1 MANGP
6 VTSFAVPNYSGMLYT
21 KSNTNTPFLNMI
33 GATRYTDHVEFAIS
47 QEYALETPGQPAIS
61 ETASLTAPTATH
73 ATRTPHSNV
82 TQIFH
87 RAVEVSY
94 AKMSNMGTMSGPN
107 VAGQQPNPRDEL
119 DFQIS
124 VQMQNIANS
133 IEYTFL
139 NGAYQKAA
147 SDGEANKTRGI
158 LTAIETNA
166 IAGENGALS
175 KAMLRSLFKSIYDN
189 GGRVNGAIIL
199 VNSFQK
205 GAISDL
211 YANGMS
217 TPASRTVA
225 GINVTD
231 IVTDFGNVGVALAP
245 SMPQGSLLIFNPEVC
260 HAIEQPTPGK
270 GNFFYEELA
279 KTGAGERGQIFGQIG
294 LDYGPEWMHGKIT
307 GLATE

>member
-33 GATRYTDHVEFAIS
+33 GATRYTNHVEFAVS

-73 ATRTPHSNV
+73 ATRSPHSNV

-94 AKMSNMGTMSGPN
+94 AKMSNMGTMSGIN
-107 VAGQQPNPRDEL
+107 AAGQQPNPQDEL
-119 DFQIS
+119 DFQIA

-139 NGAYQKAA
+139 NGTYQKAA
-147 SDGEANKTRGI
+147 TDSEPNKTRGI

-166 IAGENGALS
+166 IAGGGALT
-175 KAMLRSLFKSIYDN
+175 KTMLRSLFKSIYDN
-189 GGRVNGAIIL
+189 GGRVNGSIIL

-211 YANGMS
+211 YENGMS

-231 IVTDFGNVGVALAP
+231 IVTDFGNIGVALAP
-245 SMPQGSLLIFNPEVC
+245 SMPQDTLLIFNPEVC

>member
-1 MANGP
+1 
-6 VTSFAVPNYSGMLYT
+6 MLYILLILYNHWMIT
-21 KSNTNTPFLNMI
+21 SNI
-33 GATRYTDHVEFAIS
+33 
-47 QEYALETPGQPAIS
+47 
-61 ETASLTAPTATH
+61 
-73 ATRTPHSNV
+73 
-82 TQIFH
+82 
-87 RAVEVSY
+87 
-94 AKMSNMGTMSGPN
+94 
-107 VAGQQPNPRDEL
+107 
-119 DFQIS
+119 
-124 VQMQNIANS
+124 S

-139 NGAYQKAA
+139 NGAYQKANA
-147 SDGEANKTRGI
+147 DNVANKTRGI
-158 LTAIETNA
+158 LTAIETNDVEG
-166 IAGENGALS
+166 GEGALT

-245 SMPQGSLLIFNPEVC
+245 SMPQDTLLIFNPEVC

>member
-33 GATRYTDHVEFAIS
+33 GATRYTNHVEFAIS
-47 QEYALETPGQPAIS
+47 QEYELETPGQPATS

-73 ATRTPHSNV
+73 AARTPHSNV

-94 AKMSNMGTMSGPN
+94 AKMSNMGTMSGIN
-107 VAGQQPNPRDEL
+107 VAGQQPNPKDEL

-139 NGAYQKAA
+139 NGAYQKAS
-147 SDGEANKTRGI
+147 SDSEANKTRGI
-158 LTAIETNA
+158 LTAIATNA
-166 IAGENGALS
+166 IAGGNGALS

>member
-33 GATRYTDHVEFAIS
+33 GTTRYTNHVEFAVS
-47 QEYALETPGQPAIS
+47 QEYELETPGQPAIS
-61 ETASLTAPTATH
+61 ETASLTAPTPTH
-73 ATRTPHSNV
+73 AARAPHSNV

-94 AKMSNMGTMSGPN
+94 AKMSNMGTMSGIN
-107 VAGQQPNPRDEL
+107 AAGQQPNPKDEL

-139 NGAYQKAA
+139 NGTYQKAA
-147 SDGEANKTRGI
+147 TDNEPNKTRGI

-166 IAGENGALS
+166 IAGGGALT
-175 KAMLRSLFKSIYDN
+175 KTMLRSLFKSIYDN
-189 GGRVNGAIIL
+189 GGRVNGSIIL

-211 YANGMS
+211 YENGMS
-217 TPASRTVA
+217 APASRTVA

-231 IVTDFGNVGVALAP
+231 IVTDFGYIGVALAP
-245 SMPQGSLLIFNPEVC
+245 SMPQDTLLIFNPEVC
-260 HAIEQPTPGK
+260 HAIEQPTPSK

>member
-6 VTSFAVPNYSGMLYT
+6 VTSFAVPNYSGLLYT

-33 GATRYTDHVEFAIS
+33 GRARYTNSVEFSIS
-47 QEYALETPGQPAIS
+47 QEYELETPKQPAIS
-61 ETASLTAPTATH
+61 ETESLTAPAPTH
-73 ATRTPHSNV
+73 ATRAPHSNV

-87 RAVEVSY
+87 RAVEISY

-107 VAGQQPNPRDEL
+107 IAGQQPNPQDERDW
-119 DFQIS
+119 QIA
-124 VQMQNIANS
+124 VQMQNIAND

-139 NGAYQKAA
+139 NGTYQKAA
-147 SDGEANKTRGI
+147 SDADANKTRGI
-158 LTAIETNA
+158 LTAITTNA
-166 IAGENGALS
+166 IAGGGALT
-175 KAMLRSLFKSIYDN
+175 KAMLRSLFRAVYDN

-205 GAISDL
+205 GAITDL
-211 YANGMS
+211 YSTGMS
-217 TPASRTVA
+217 APASRTVA

-231 IVTDFGNVGVALAP
+231 IVTDFGNIGVALAP
-245 SMPQGSLLIFNPEVC
+245 SLAQDTLLLFNPDVC
-260 HAIEQPTPGK
+260 FAVEQPTPGK

-279 KTGAGERGQIFGQIG
+279 KVGAGERGQIFGQIG
-294 LDYGPEWMHGKIT
+294 LSYGPEWMHGKIT

>member
-33 GATRYTDHVEFAIS
+33 GATRYTNHVEFAIS
-47 QEYALETPGQPAIS
+47 QEYELETPGQPAIS
-61 ETASLTAPTATH
+61 ETASLTAPAPTH
-73 ATRTPHSNV
+73 ATRAPHSNV

-94 AKMSNMGTMSGPN
+94 AKMSNMGTMSGIN
-107 VAGQQPNPRDEL
+107 AAGQQPNPKDEL

-147 SDGEANKTRGI
+147 SDSQPNKTRGI
-158 LTAIETNA
+158 LTAITTNA
-166 IAGENGALS
+166 IAAENGALT
-175 KAMLRSLFKSIYDN
+175 KAMLRSLFKSVYDN

>member
-33 GATRYTDHVEFAIS
+33 GATRYTNHVEFAIS
-47 QEYALETPGQPAIS
+47 QEYELETPGQPAIS
-61 ETASLTAPTATH
+61 ETASLTAPSPTH
-73 ATRTPHSNV
+73 ATRAPHSNV

-94 AKMSNMGTMSGPN
+94 AKMSNMGTMSGIN
-107 VAGQQPNPRDEL
+107 VAGQQPNPKDEL
-119 DFQIS
+119 DFQIA

-139 NGAYQKAA
+139 NGAYQKATG
-147 SDGEANKTRGI
+147 DNVANKTRGI
-158 LTAIETNA
+158 LTAIGTNA
-166 IAGENGALS
+166 IEGEEGALT

-189 GGRVNGAIIL
+189 GGRVNGSIIL

-231 IVTDFGNVGVALAP
+231 IVTDFGNIGVALAP
-245 SMPQGSLLIFNPEVC
+245 SMPQDTLLIFNPEVC

>member
-33 GATRYTDHVEFAIS
+33 GATRYTNHVEFAIS
-47 QEYALETPGQPAIS
+47 QEYELETPGQPAIS

-107 VAGQQPNPRDEL
+107 VAGQQPNPKDEL

-139 NGAYQKAA
+139 NGVYQKAT
-147 SDGEANKTRGI
+147 SDSEPNKTRGI

-166 IAGENGALS
+166 IEGGGALT
-175 KAMLRSLFKSIYDN
+175 KEKLRTLFRAMYDN

-231 IVTDFGNVGVALAP
+231 IVTDFGNIGVALAP
-245 SMPQGSLLIFNPEVC
+245 SMPQDTLLIFNPDVC

>member
-33 GATRYTDHVEFAIS
+33 GATRYTNHVEFAIS
-47 QEYALETPGQPAIS
+47 QEYELETPGQPAIS

-139 NGAYQKAA
+139 NGVYQKAD
-147 SDGEANKTRGI
+147 SDSAANKTRGI
-158 LTAIETNA
+158 LTAITTNA
-166 IAGENGALS
+166 IAGGEAALT